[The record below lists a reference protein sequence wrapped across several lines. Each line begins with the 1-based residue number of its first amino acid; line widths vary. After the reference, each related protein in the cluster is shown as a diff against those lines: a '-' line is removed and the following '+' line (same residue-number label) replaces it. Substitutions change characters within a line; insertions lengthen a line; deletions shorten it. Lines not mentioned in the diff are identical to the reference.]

1 MLRTGVVL
9 DASGGALAKMLGPF
23 RLGIGGPVA
32 SGRQFISWIHPD
44 DLVALVLARSATSAG
59 AGRSTGPRPRRSRT
73 ASSRRCSDG
82 FSTGPRCSPFPA
94 LALRAMYGEM
104 AQIVTTGAR
113 VVPAKALVLGYEFQH
128 PELEE
133 ALRSA
138 LA

>member
-1 MLRTGVVL
+1 
-9 DASGGALAKMLGPF
+9 MLGRVLHRPA
-23 RLGIGGPVA
+23 LLPV
-32 SGRQFISWIHPD
+32 
-44 DLVALVLARSATSAG
+44 
-59 AGRSTGPRPRRSRT
+59 
-73 ASSRRCSDG
+73 
-82 FSTGPRCSPFPA
+82 PA

-113 VVPAKALVLGYEFQH
+113 VVPAKALVLGYEFRH